1 MAVLCL
7 VGALLLTFFMSEP
20 SVPAASYGTVTG
32 WGINWSVMGSWCR
45 YVEFV
50 LALLAA
56 LAMVLLNK
64 HFTFLGG
71 MTMLFVS
78 LTLLAVPS
86 LSVAVGGM
94 ADGMLMALVYL
105 VLTHMLFSLFEQR
118 DFTTRIFTL
127 FVIIAGFSLIESA
140 FVWML
145 PLFFFGVVQV
155 RSMSIRGILAAVF
168 GILTPYWIVLGS
180 GLVPTDALVWP
191 HVDSAFSGAGAALAV
206 AGGVLA
212 VGMAAIGV
220 NSFTLISY
228 RLQLRT
234 YNGFTLMAILWAV
247 IMIVADSGN
256 ASLYIP
262 VLIVNVAM
270 QLAHCLNAKP
280 YRRRYIAVLLIMA
293 ALITVYSL
301 V

>member
-1 MAVLCL
+1 M
-7 VGALLLTFFMSEP
+7 MK
-20 SVPAASYGTVTG
+20 
-32 WGINWSVMGSWCR
+32 R
-45 YVEFV
+45 R
-50 LALLAA
+50 
-56 LAMVLLNK
+56 K
-64 HFTFLGG
+64 
-71 MTMLFVS
+71 
-78 LTLLAVPS
+78 
-86 LSVAVGGM
+86 
-94 ADGMLMALVYL
+94 
-105 VLTHMLFSLFEQR
+105 Q
-118 DFTTRIFTL
+118 
-127 FVIIAGFSLIESA
+127 IAG
-140 FVWML
+140 
-145 PLFFFGVVQV
+145 G
-155 RSMSIRGILAAVF
+155 F

-234 YNGFTLMAILWAV
+234 YNGFTLLAILWAV